1 MGRPRE
7 RAGILVTRH
16 ESGVSGLDRP
26 RRGLGRHGPRE
37 TIRHDDIHPEQD
49 QAGHE
54 LAGPIGPPLRAS
66 PYNDE
71 FRASTSS
78 SSCSPH
84 RKSGA
89 RQDRYGKSPVART
102 PIRRTFPGSQASVTD
117 GATTRRMARVTGKP
131 IMERVVIA
139 STFTEV
145 LGAFDAPQAGDGH
158 HMLHSQLFISAWTIR
173 RFTSPTLW
181 HVQRIVLDP
190 LYGCV
195 NE

>member
-16 ESGVSGLDRP
+16 ESRISGLDRL
-26 RRGLGRHGPRE
+26 RRDLGRHGPRE

-71 FRASTSS
+71 FRASASS
-78 SSCSPH
+78 SPCSPH
-84 RKSGA
+84 GKSGA
-89 RQDRYGKSPVART
+89 RQDRCGKSPVART
-102 PIRRTFPGSQASVTD
+102 PIRRTFPGSRASVTN
-117 GATTRRMARVTGKP
+117 GATTWKMARVTGKP

-173 RFTSPTLW
+173 RFTSSTLR
-181 HVQRIVLDP
+181 HVQRIV
-190 LYGCV
+190 
-195 NE
+195 